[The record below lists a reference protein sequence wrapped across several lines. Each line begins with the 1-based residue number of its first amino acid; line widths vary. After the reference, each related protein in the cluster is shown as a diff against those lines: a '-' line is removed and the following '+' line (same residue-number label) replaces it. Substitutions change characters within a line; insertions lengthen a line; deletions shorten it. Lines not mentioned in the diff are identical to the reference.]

1 MDPKDQAWKE
11 RGVGTLKVNVHKSC
25 IEFDEYDGKPI
36 PGSFDASQG
45 DEGQEGK
52 GIIAARLIMRQ
63 DNTHKLILNTAIIRA
78 LKFIEKSGTGA
89 GKQFMFTA
97 FDAGKPIN
105 MLIRVGR
112 PLSKFDRKLTVYSSR
127 RRTPESSW
135 TRWTRSSRVFCE
147 GCPTTRILLH
157 NI

>member
-11 RGVGTLKVNVHKSC
+11 RGVGTLKVNVHRSC
-25 IEFDEYDGKPI
+25 IELDEYDGKPI

-45 DEGQEGK
+45 NEGQANK
-52 GIIAARLIMRQ
+52 GTIAARLIMRQ

-78 LKFIEKSGTGA
+78 LKFIEKPGTGA

-105 MLIRVGR
+105 MLIRVSR
-112 PLSKFDRKLTVYSSR
+112 PLV
-127 RRTPESSW
+127 
-135 TRWTRSSRVFCE
+135 
-147 GCPTTRILLH
+147 RI
-157 NI
+157 